1 MWRSVA
7 GCSAGRS
14 SVRQSRPREA
24 GNVVLC
30 HTTQLMAQGAV
41 DYSQFNATSDMC
53 ICVCIYIYMLLRN
66 LKTHLHIYELQCGC
80 GGNAMDEASGSKRLR
95 RKQLKILK
103 FTTHRALLMMQ

>member
-1 MWRSVA
+1 
-7 GCSAGRS
+7 
-14 SVRQSRPREA
+14 VRQSRPREA

-53 ICVCIYIYMLLRN
+53 MCVCIYIYVIAQLEN
-66 LKTHLHIYELQCGC
+66 TFAYIYELQCGC